1 MTSLFR
7 GSLNRGS
14 INSIKSI
21 KEQRWLWVSIS
32 INCSIKSITL
42 QFELSMLSYLF
53 TSIAKDMNSERSRTN
68 PASGKSWTWTRD
80 RRIASPTRWQLGH
93 AATNWSVRK
102 WYSWINSGDRCNIW
116 NIIDTST
123 ILSTQG
129 WINSIAT
136 SHSKMGSVFKVWTKP
151 GWKRRQRGWNW
162 HTFQPTSLSIF
173 TANNGHN
180 NYLKNWYRSCYNKIS
195 SNKNKP

>member
-1 MTSLFR
+1 MTVATFQGCALAEPGGPWRLTFVLGRLENFSFFIEIICWAPWISQVQSTGLP
-7 GSLNRGS
+7 S
-14 INSIKSI
+14 I
-21 KEQRWLWVSIS
+21 L
-32 INCSIKSITL
+32 
-42 QFELSMLSYLF
+42 
-53 TSIAKDMNSERSRTN
+53 
-68 PASGKSWTWTRD
+68 
-80 RRIASPTRWQLGH
+80 
-93 AATNWSVRK
+93 VRAQP
-102 WYSWINSGDRCNIW
+102 CIW

-151 GWKRRQRGWNW
+151 RWKRRQRGWNW

-180 NYLKNWYRSCYNKIS
+180 NYLKNWYKSCYNKIP
-195 SNKNKP
+195 SNKNKPQIFLTGELSFEWSNLAG

>member
-1 MTSLFR
+1 MV
-7 GSLNRGS
+7 
-14 INSIKSI
+14 
-21 KEQRWLWVSIS
+21 VSIDFHQLLDKIDNVS
-32 INCSIKSITL
+32 IWIINA
-42 QFELSMLSYLF
+42 ELSIYKRSQGYELGTIENKSSKWQEL
-53 TSIAKDMNSERSRTN
+53 DLNSGPPDCESDALT
-68 PASGKSWTWTRD
+68 TRP
-80 RRIASPTRWQLGH
+80 R
-93 AATNWSVRK
+93 

-151 GWKRRQRGWNW
+151 RWKRRQCGWNW

-173 TANNGHN
+173 TANNVHN

>member
-1 MTSLFR
+1 
-7 GSLNRGS
+7 
-14 INSIKSI
+14 
-21 KEQRWLWVSIS
+21 
-32 INCSIKSITL
+32 
-42 QFELSMLSYLF
+42 MLSYLF
-53 TSIAKDMNSERSRTN
+53 TSVAKDMNSERSRTN

-151 GWKRRQRGWNW
+151 RWKRRQRGWNW
-162 HTFQPTSLSIF
+162 HTFQPTSLPPTMVRIIILKTDTSRVIIKYRPTKTTPKYF
-173 TANNGHN
+173 LPENCHLNGP
-180 NYLKNWYRSCYNKIS
+180 I
-195 SNKNKP
+195 

>member
-1 MTSLFR
+1 MV
-7 GSLNRGS
+7 
-14 INSIKSI
+14 
-21 KEQRWLWVSIS
+21 VSIDFYQLLDKIDNVS
-32 INCSIKSITL
+32 IWIINA
-42 QFELSMLSYLF
+42 ELSIYKRSQGY
-53 TSIAKDMNSERSRTN
+53 KRSRTN

-136 SHSKMGSVFKVWTKP
+136 SHSKMGWVFKVWTKP
-151 GWKRRQRGWNW
+151 RWKRRQRGWNW